1 MMDYYG
7 SIIQSKEQIYK
18 DIISRYPTHSKEY
31 ISSKLDYLYETEF
44 INEEVSVS
52 GWMVFVGPEI
62 IKEINIMLETDLQ
75 KSKLRLLL
83 AQSLVPRKDINL
95 DIIEEM
101 SKKIEPKK
109 A

>member
-18 DIISRYPTHSKEY
+18 DIISRYPKYTKEY
-31 ISSKLDYLYETEF
+31 ISSKIDHLYETEF
-44 INEEVSVS
+44 ISEEVSVS

-62 IKEINIMLETDLQ
+62 VKEINKIIEIDLQ
-75 KSKLRLLL
+75 KSKLRLLI
-83 AQSLVPRKDINL
+83 AQCLVTRKDINL
-95 DIIEEM
+95 DIIEEI
-101 SKKIEPKK
+101 SKK

>member
-18 DIISRYPTHSKEY
+18 DIISRYPKYTGDY
-31 ISSKLDYLYETEF
+31 ISSKIDHLYETEF
-44 INEEVSVS
+44 ISEEVSVS

-62 IKEINIMLETDLQ
+62 VREINMMIETDLQ
-75 KSKLRLLL
+75 KSKLRLLQ
-83 AQSLVPRKDINL
+83 AKCLVTRKDISL
-95 DIIEEM
+95 DIIEEI
-101 SKKIEPKK
+101 SKK

>member
-18 DIISRYPTHSKEY
+18 DIISRYPTYRSEY
-31 ISSKLDYLYETEF
+31 ISSIIDSLYENGF

-62 IKEINIMLETDLQ
+62 VKEINKKIDNDSQ
-75 KSKLRLLL
+75 KADNRLLL
-83 AQSLVPRKDINL
+83 ARCTIPRNDISL
-95 DIIEEM
+95 DIIEEI
-101 SKKIEPKK
+101 SKK